1 MVRNA
6 SLRRLYVDHTLS
18 NAQRV
23 PLSQD
28 QAHYLFNVM
37 RMAVG
42 DAVVLF
48 NGSDGEWQATIAE
61 AGKKGGVLIC
71 DAQTRPQTAPSDLWL
86 MCAPIRKER
95 MAFVVEKAVELGV
108 SKIMPVQT
116 EYTQGANRM
125 RTDKLQATA
134 IEAAE
139 QCEGLSVPDVLELQK
154 LKTALSN
161 WDTNRKILHCD
172 EPLAG
177 SDAQTGLSKFAR
189 PAGPWAVLIG
199 PEGGFSPAEKE
210 LLGSNLQDTIVPISL
225 GPRILR
231 AETAAVAAL
240 TLWQSTLGDWA

>member
-37 RMAVG
+37 RMTAG
-42 DAVVLF
+42 DTVVLF

-61 AGKKGGVLIC
+61 ARKKGGVLIC
-71 DAQTRPQTAPSDLWL
+71 DTQTRPQTAPPDLWL

-172 EPLAG
+172 ESLAG
-177 SDAQTGLSKFAR
+177 TSAQTGLSKFTR
-189 PAGPWAVLIG
+189 PAGPWAILIG

-210 LLGSNLQDTIVPISL
+210 LLGSSLQNTIVPIGL

>member
-1 MVRNA
+1 
-6 SLRRLYVDHTLS
+6 
-18 NAQRV
+18 
-23 PLSQD
+23 
-28 QAHYLFNVM
+28 
-37 RMAVG
+37 
-42 DAVVLF
+42 
-48 NGSDGEWQATIAE
+48 
-61 AGKKGGVLIC
+61 
-71 DAQTRPQTAPSDLWL
+71 

-172 EPLAG
+172 ETLAG

-210 LLGSNLQDTIVPISL
+210 LLGSNLQDTIVPIGL